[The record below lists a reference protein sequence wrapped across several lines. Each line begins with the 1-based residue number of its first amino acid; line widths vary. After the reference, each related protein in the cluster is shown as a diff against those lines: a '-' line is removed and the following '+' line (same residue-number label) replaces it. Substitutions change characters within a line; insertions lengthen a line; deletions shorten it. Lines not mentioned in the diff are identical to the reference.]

1 MSLTTQVAPPL
12 ALAPEHHTLREWRL
26 LFTRLPTPSREA
38 LPGRYRA
45 ELLGPSWFQGFAH
58 RLLGVLGMRGWW
70 GKDIAPGGREGAN
83 LVNRVGG
90 IWRAVPLVIRE
101 GTSRVDGRTS
111 LQVEYTPEVGRQWR
125 PWVDELRWLEGRTL
139 LAMTH
144 LELPVLRHLTFPFLL
159 HRESSSPA

>member
-1 MSLTTQVAPPL
+1 MSLSTPVTTPL
-12 ALAPEHHTLREWRL
+12 ALVTERRKLREWRL
-26 LFTRLPTPSREA
+26 LFTRLPTPTRDS

-45 ELLGPSWFQGFAH
+45 ELLGPAWFQGFAH

-90 IWRAVPLVIRE
+90 VWRAVPLVLRE

-111 LQVEYTPEVGRQWR
+111 LQVEYTPEVGWQWR
-125 PWVDELRWLEGRTL
+125 PFVDELRWLEGRTL

-144 LELPVLRHLTFPFLL
+144 LELPVLRRLTFPFLL
-159 HRESSSPA
+159 HREPSPA